1 MIGMEVGREKILP
14 KLSSIPG
21 ANAIRSQP
29 KPKPTPHPMIDPS
42 APEPVPAANTE
53 VPPQAGARPS
63 SSPPPPPP
71 RSFTHAVADGLRS
84 ARADAERAARAAAP
98 KVKAAFGQAAYDVSY
113 LSAFG
118 AFFGFALV
126 KEILPNPVK
135 TGFSAGAK
143 RGQQAAESVAAAAA
157 APAQDAGPAPA
168 AC

>member
-1 MIGMEVGREKILP
+1 M
-14 KLSSIPG
+14 
-21 ANAIRSQP
+21 
-29 KPKPTPHPMIDPS
+29 TDPS
-42 APEPVPAANTE
+42 APEPAPAANTE
-53 VPPQAGARPS
+53 VPPQAEARSS

-71 RSFTHAVADGLRS
+71 PRSFAQAAADGLRS
-84 ARADAERAARAAAP
+84 ARVDAERAARAAAP
-98 KVKAAFGQAAYDVSY
+98 KVKAVFGQAAYDVSY

-157 APAQDAGPAPA
+157 APSQNAGPRFRGVLSS
-168 AC
+168 